1 MNTPT
6 NVPRPRLTVG
16 DAVIRE
22 LADSEAGLLERVV
35 DLTIERDSYRLL
47 TQQLLTA
54 LYDLQDRERQQQD
67 RYLRLLAEYRAL
79 REELLDREAAA

>member
-1 MNTPT
+1 M
-6 NVPRPRLTVG
+6 
-16 DAVIRE
+16 IRE